1 MKVESADI
9 EEQTVKDVDNED
21 EVVKEAK
28 EVIASSRPNTTP
40 PVYER
45 SMLDRPMAVEVKTRL
60 RRNVS
65 LCVIVMTAN
74 SKYS

>member
-1 MKVESADI
+1 M
-9 EEQTVKDVDNED
+9 KDVDNED

-45 SMLDRPMAVEVKTRL
+45 SMLEKPMAVEVKTMM
-60 RRNVS
+60 RRCVS
-65 LCVIVMTAN
+65 VRVIVMTAN
-74 SKYS
+74 TRCS